1 MAERGRPEVLFPLF
15 AGLETLDGVG
25 PKIAK
30 NFAGLAVETPKD
42 LVLTLPQGGI
52 DRALKAS
59 IRDVAIPGTATVEVT
74 IGRHRPPSGRGP
86 YRVEVDDA
94 ATRFELV
101 FFHARGDYLQKLLP
115 TGARRV
121 VSGRWS
127 CSTGWRRWPIP
138 TTSCPPEEAGTLP
151 AYRTGLPADRRDHA
165 EDHVQG
171 GAIGAGPA
179 AGAARMDRPGAEAAE
194 GLARLA
200 HALRRR
206 MRPRGRRISR
216 ARPRRGSGWPST
228 S

>member
-42 LVLTLPQGGI
+42 LLLTLPQGGI
-52 DRALKAS
+52 DRALKPS

-121 VSGRWS
+121 VSGRLELFD
-127 CSTGWRRWPIP
+127 GVAQMAHPDHVL
-138 TTSCPPEEAGTLP
+138 PPEEAGTLP
-151 AYRTGLPADRRDHA
+151 AYEPVYPLT
-165 EDHVQG
+165 
-171 GAIGAGPA
+171 AGS
-179 AGAARMDRPGAEAAE
+179 
-194 GLARLA
+194 
-200 HALRRR
+200 RRR
-206 MRPRGRRISR
+206 PCSRRCN
-216 ARPRRGSGWPST
+216 RRWPGCRSCPNGSTRS
-228 S
+228 